1 MNIEFEVKFY
11 IDLEAFHQL
20 LRQKNVQ
27 LVKKNTLMKRVIFEA
42 PGAKNSHVRVRD
54 EGDEIRLSY
63 KSYDT
68 SKTIDSL
75 QETDVFVDD
84 FDKTCEILTL
94 LGLKK
99 IRYVQN
105 YREVFKLDDC
115 LLMIDQWPA
124 LQPIVEVEGDS
135 KEAVEKVVNL
145 LGFSMDDA
153 MYGPTS
159 RLYEQVYGLSREQF
173 EKIEIL
179 TFEYIPEL
187 LKKTDRQSF

>member
-1 MNIEFEVKFY
+1 MYIEFEVKFY
-11 IDLEAFHQL
+11 INLELFHQL
-20 LRQKNVQ
+20 LRENNAQ
-27 LVKKNTLMKRVIFEA
+27 LVKKNTMMKRVVFEA
-42 PGAKNSHVRVRD
+42 PGAKNSYVRVRD

-68 SKTIDSL
+68 SKMIDSM
-75 QETDVFVDD
+75 QETDVLVDN

-99 IRYVQN
+99 VRYVQN

-115 LLMIDQWPA
+115 LLMVDQWPA
-124 LQPIVEVEGDS
+124 LQPLVEIEGS
-135 KEAVEKVVNL
+135 SQEAVERVAKK
-145 LGFSMDDA
+145 LGFSLDHA

-173 EKIEIL
+173 EMIEIL
-179 TFEYIPEL
+179 TFEDMPEML
-187 LKKTDRQSF
+187 RK